1 MISLSRATGQPDATA
16 PATGSPATQARPM
29 PEVPGVT
36 HRFVTAR
43 GARFHVAHAGPA
55 PGDGDGDPVV
65 LLHGLPQHWYAWR
78 KVIPELAT
86 SHQLFCIDLRG
97 CGWSEGT
104 RRGYGTT
111 AQARDVLAVLDA
123 LGLDRVRLIGHE
135 TGGWV
140 GFELCLLA
148 PERISGF
155 LALNVSHPWPRKA
168 DLVRHAWR
176 FWYTAFWEYPGPGR
190 TMLRHWPGFTRAL
203 LKRWAGPRYRWD
215 EAVLEEFVQASRTP
229 ATSRAI
235 EQMLWQ
241 YVLREIPAF
250 VRPRNHRNRL
260 VVPALVLG
268 GELDPVS
275 RLTPGQDLAAYAD
288 NLQIEIV
295 PGGHLLP
302 ETAPRLVAAAARLH
316 FGQVD

>member
-16 PATGSPATQARPM
+16 PATGSPATGSPASGSPATQAGPM

-55 PGDGDGDPVV
+55 PSGDDPVV

-111 AQARDVLAVLDA
+111 AQARDVLAMLDA

-168 DLVRHAWR
+168 DLVRHR
-176 FWYTAFWEYPGPGR
+176 
-190 TMLRHWPGFTRAL
+190 L
-203 LKRWAGPRYRWD
+203 
-215 EAVLEEFVQASRTP
+215 AVLVHSVLGVPRPRPHDAAALARVHPRAAQAVG
-229 ATSRAI
+229 RAALP
-235 EQMLWQ
+235 MG
-241 YVLREIPAF
+241 RGGARG
-250 VRPRNHRNRL
+250 VRP
-260 VVPALVLG
+260 
-268 GELDPVS
+268 GEPHARDVQGD
-275 RLTPGQDLAAYAD
+275 RAD
-288 NLQIEIV
+288 AMAV
-295 PGGHLLP
+295 R
-302 ETAPRLVAAAARLH
+302 AP
-316 FGQVD
+316 